1 MGICCDFVKT
11 CFDGKPAVVN
21 MENTLKL
28 KIFSAILGFLI
39 AVSAGYLAYKNFHS
53 PKISPAGEEN
63 ISQPEAEKPLSNNSQ
78 PQPKIEKSNLI
89 EGFKLYKNSDFGFE
103 IQYPDSWMVSEEDI
117 VNVRGE
123 NTKGFFFKK
132 PNSDLRFAI
141 LPRDGLSY
149 GLPNEGTSEN
159 INISGFM
166 GVQTKYIMPDGRRLL
181 LVHPQTNIFNWD
193 QEIGRLDIESSV
205 GDPVGDFVIFNKML
219 NSFKL
224 SK

>member
-1 MGICCDFVKT
+1 MDRQIKIAIIIIIILVLGFGGYFAYVKY
-11 CFDGKPAVVN
+11 FSQKSPVPQIPDNNQLLPAV
-21 MENTLKL
+21 
-28 KIFSAILGFLI
+28 
-39 AVSAGYLAYKNFHS
+39 
-53 PKISPAGEEN
+53 
-63 ISQPEAEKPLSNNSQ
+63 NNSTST
-78 PQPKIEKSNLI
+78 PKQNPSEVSNMLS
-89 EGFKLYKNSDFGFE
+89 GFKVYKNSDFGFE
-103 IQYPDSWMVSEEDI
+103 IQYPETWTVAKEDI

-149 GLPNEGTSEN
+149 GLPNNGTSED
-159 INISGFM
+159 INIGGFP

-181 LVHPQTNIFNWD
+181 LVHPQTSIFNWD
-193 QEIGRLDIESSV
+193 SEIGRLDIESSV
-205 GDPVGDFVIFNKML
+205 EDPVGDFVIFNKML